1 MPAKVEELAEKLARE
16 LGASKESILEQ
27 GLRTFLEMK
36 LREIKVEMFQ
46 IVTRYHVSS
55 VTEMEKQYRNGTL
68 EEAGSWRDL
77 QRLDHLEY
85 KRDQLS
91 RLLEGMG

>member
-27 GLRTFLEMK
+27 GLRTFLEKK
-36 LREIKVEMFQ
+36 LREIKVEIFQ
-46 IVTRYHVSS
+46 IATRYHVVSA
-55 VTEMEKQYRNGTL
+55 VEMERQYRNGTL
-68 EEAGSWRDL
+68 EEAESWRDL

-91 RLLEGMG
+91 HLLEGMG